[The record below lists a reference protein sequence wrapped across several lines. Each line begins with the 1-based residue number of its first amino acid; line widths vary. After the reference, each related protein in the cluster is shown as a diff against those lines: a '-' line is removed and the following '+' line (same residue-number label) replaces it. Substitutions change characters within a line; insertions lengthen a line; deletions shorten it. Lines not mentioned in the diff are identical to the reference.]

1 MKSFVLITGAAG
13 GLGKA
18 FAVECASRGWNLFL
32 TDLRKEALEEFSE
45 ALARTYSIKVLCR
58 FSDLTEHASR
68 QELFEYIAN
77 EKIQFWNLINVAGLD
92 FEGTFSKRTPSQ
104 IRDILRLNIE
114 ANLEVT
120 YEILKHRDTERRFRI
135 INVSSLAAFY
145 PMPEKA
151 MYAASKRFLLDFSLA
166 LREEIRH
173 FGGTVTA
180 LCPAGLPTTEGSI
193 RGINAQGFVGRI
205 TTKNVGYVASKTVDK
220 ALRGQAIYIPGFIN
234 QVLKFAGSFISP
246 IIIARLIGK
255 RWEDARRKSGVYEI

>member
-32 TDLRKEALEEFSE
+32 TDIRKELLEELSE
-45 ALARTYSIKVLCR
+45 ALKRTNNIDIVWYA
-58 FSDLTEHASR
+58 SDLTSHASR
-68 QELFEYIAN
+68 EELFQYIREN
-77 EKIQFWNLINVAGLD
+77 NINFWSFINVAGLD
-92 FEGTFSKRTPSQ
+92 YEGTFSKRSSSQ
-104 IRDILRLNIE
+104 IRDILRLNIG

-120 YEILKHRDTERRFRI
+120 YEILKHKDTEKRFRI

-173 FGGTVTA
+173 IGGTVTA
-180 LCPAGLPTTEGSI
+180 LCPGGLPTTEGSI
-193 RGINAQGFVGRI
+193 RGINAQGLMGRLA
-205 TTKNVGYVASKTVDK
+205 TKNVGFVAAKTIDK
-220 ALRGQAIYIPGFIN
+220 ALKGQAIYIPGFLN
-234 QVLKFAGSFISP
+234 QVLKAAGSLVSP
-246 IIIARLIGK
+246 IIVARLIGR
-255 RWEDARRKSGVYEI
+255 RWEEARRKSGGADL

>member
-1 MKSFVLITGAAG
+1 MRTLVLITGAAG

-18 FAVECASRGWNLFL
+18 FAVECASRGWDLFL
-32 TDLRKEALEEFSE
+32 TDLRKEALGEFSQ
-45 ALARTYSIKVLCR
+45 ALSRTYNVEVMFR
-58 FSDLTEHASR
+58 DSDLTDHTSR
-68 QELFEYIAN
+68 QELFNYIEA
-77 EKIQFWNLINVAGLD
+77 EKMQFWKLINVAGLD
-92 FEGTFSKRTPSQ
+92 FEGTFSKRTSSQ

-120 YEILKHRDTERRFRI
+120 YEVLKHRDTKRRFRI

-193 RGINAQGFVGRI
+193 RGIDAQGFVGRI
-205 TTKNVGYVASKTVDK
+205 TTKNVGYVAAKTVDK
-220 ALRGQAIYIPGFIN
+220 ALKGQAVYIPGFIN
-234 QVLKFAGSFISP
+234 QVLKFAGSLISP

>member
-1 MKSFVLITGAAG
+1 MKTFVLITGAAG

-18 FAVECASRGWNLFL
+18 FAVECASRGWDLFL
-32 TDLRKEALEEFSE
+32 TDLRKEALEELSE
-45 ALARTYSIKVLCR
+45 ALIRTHGIDILCYG
-58 FSDLTEHASR
+58 SDLTEHDSR
-68 QELFEYIAN
+68 QELF
-77 EKIQFWNLINVAGLD
+77 QFIRNNNINFWSLINVAGLD
-92 FEGTFSKRTPSQ
+92 YEGTFSKRSSSQ

-120 YEILKHRDTERRFRI
+120 YEILKHRDNEKRFRI

-180 LCPAGLPTTEGSI
+180 LCPGGMPTTEGSI
-193 RGINAQGFVGRI
+193 RGIDAQGFMGRV
-205 TTKNVGYVASKTVDK
+205 TTKNVGFVAAKTIDK
-220 ALRGQAIYIPGFIN
+220 ALKGQAIYIPGFLN
-234 QVLKFAGSFISP
+234 QLLRFMGSLVSP
-246 IIIARLIGK
+246 IIIARLIGR
-255 RWEDARRKSGVYEI
+255 RWEDARKKSGVADL